1 LKENCLT
8 KIRSIRVLS
17 AAKVNALLYGILGL
31 LIAPFL
37 LLGPGLAMVGGMRR
51 GFGGAVVVAA
61 ILPFFYG
68 CIGFIAGAIMA
79 FIYNA
84 ISHAVG
90 GLEVELE
97 LPPPAILNMP
107 QTPLTAPMP
116 EPLRELPLPAPPEFE

>member
-1 LKENCLT
+1 LT

-37 LLGPGLAMVGGMRR
+37 LLGPGLAMVGGTRR

-68 CIGFIAGAIMA
+68 CIGFVAGAIMA

-84 ISHAVG
+84 ISHAIG

-97 LPPPAILNMP
+97 LPSTAILDVP
-107 QTPLTAPMP
+107 QTRLPALTS
-116 EPLRELPLPAPPEFE
+116 EPVRDVPPPAPPEFE